1 MIHIALLS
9 IKVVGNVGADSD
21 EDLVDK
27 IHRRISRSA
36 SVLTAKSRRN
46 HRGKIKSVGKLY
58 FGKSPEIDTTVYW
71 LYLHSCYCFWTDS
84 SYVHQGSTKPQ
95 VQQSWRL
102 HKEQE
107 SSSSSTKCSRSS
119 KTPLLWWRCTTQG
132 KLKTR
137 RGLDLDLIDFTQ
149 LQLSTEIAAYR
160 QIWFDKVYP
169 REVTVSPTQSPE
181 QSEYINL
188 RNFC

>member
-102 HKEQE
+102 QKEQE

-160 QIWFDKVYP
+160 QIWLDKVYP